1 MIRCN
6 GCRCRPLQTLRID
19 RRDASLRQPAISMNS
34 SITEIWQFGVQHWR
48 VLLGWVWF
56 IAGVYLAIHITLQRR
71 SPAAT
76 LAWILALFSIFAH
89 RAGGV
94 PVFWAAKSPASV
106 LAPAA
111 QQGQVAC
118 ALRHAKDFAAR
129 PRTSGL
135 GGAAQPVDRGLQ
147 RHSAI
152 EL

>member
-19 RRDASLRQPAISMNS
+19 RCDASLRQPAISMNS

-48 VLLGWVWF
+48 VLGWVWF

-76 LAWILALFSIFAH
+76 LAWILALFSISPIGLVVYRYFGP
-89 RAGGV
+89 R
-94 PVFWAAKSPASV
+94 KSPAAV

-111 QQGQVAC
+111 QQGPVAC